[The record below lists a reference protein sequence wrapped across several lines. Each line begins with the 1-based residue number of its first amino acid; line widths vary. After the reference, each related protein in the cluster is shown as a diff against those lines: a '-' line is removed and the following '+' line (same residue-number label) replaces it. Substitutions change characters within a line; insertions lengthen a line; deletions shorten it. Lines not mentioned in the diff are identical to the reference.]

1 MNLPQNSGRIWKI
14 CICSMNS
21 IKKFKNLRKKIKHSN
36 PPLKTSFLSSLF
48 FLLFTASLFSL
59 DVKKNADTPGS
70 EITDSKLE
78 ANKAPLDLDDSV
90 ESIKE
95 VERSNDGRRKAKKH
109 SLTPEQLKKKKEII
123 EKVLKYGSNKERKE
137 AMRELAHLSTDGLED
152 LVKIVSETLINDED
166 NGIKV
171 SCLRTLAELEVKTE
185 SKNIID
191 AMKNKS
197 DDVKDAAIHA
207 ILKLK
212 IEEASEELGSF
223 LKNQDFTKSST
234 LVSSTINTLAE
245 LQSGKSSSEFLENKL
260 KDKTTSLDLRSS
272 IALYFGKIKD
282 NKAESALIEVATD
295 ESEDITLRSYAV
307 NSLGKM
313 NSPRSVSELRT
324 MLSKINEA
332 KSKTEIKKYSALKLY
347 VISALILLGDKDIL
361 KDLIVYAKDDDP
373 SVRLRAI
380 KQLGEVP
387 DPNVIELIEYKA
399 QRDPNRKVQELA
411 KKILEEWKQKGVT
424 DSKGQMKNSTTTP
437 EPSPTTPVVEKKE
450 NLYIPVPR

>member
-1 MNLPQNSGRIWKI
+1 M
-14 CICSMNS
+14 
-21 IKKFKNLRKKIKHSN
+21 
-36 PPLKTSFLSSLF
+36 
-48 FLLFTASLFSL
+48 

-387 DPNVIELIEYKA
+387 DPNVIELVEYKA

-411 KKILEEWKQKGVT
+411 KKIIEEWKQKGVT

-437 EPSPTTPVVEKKE
+437 DSSPKPIVEKKE
-450 NLYIPVPR
+450 NLVLPDKR

>member
-1 MNLPQNSGRIWKI
+1 M
-14 CICSMNS
+14 
-21 IKKFKNLRKKIKHSN
+21 
-36 PPLKTSFLSSLF
+36 
-48 FLLFTASLFSL
+48 
-59 DVKKNADTPGS
+59 
-70 EITDSKLE
+70 
-78 ANKAPLDLDDSV
+78 
-90 ESIKE
+90 
-95 VERSNDGRRKAKKH
+95 
-109 SLTPEQLKKKKEII
+109 
-123 EKVLKYGSNKERKE
+123 
-137 AMRELAHLSTDGLED
+137 
-152 LVKIVSETLINDED
+152 
-166 NGIKV
+166 
-171 SCLRTLAELEVKTE
+171 
-185 SKNIID
+185 
-191 AMKNKS
+191 
-197 DDVKDAAIHA
+197 
-207 ILKLK
+207 
-212 IEEASEELGSF
+212 
-223 LKNQDFTKSST
+223 
-234 LVSSTINTLAE
+234 
-245 LQSGKSSSEFLENKL
+245 
-260 KDKTTSLDLRSS
+260 RSS

-450 NLYIPVPR
+450 NQ

>member
-1 MNLPQNSGRIWKI
+1 MRNSHEKTYKDAVSTYEDLLKLRDQNVKI
-14 CICSMNS
+14 PELEKDLAGILKSLSDRDYSSASSKLTALHKS
-21 IKKFKNLRKKIKHSN
+21 I
-36 PPLKTSFLSSLF
+36 
-48 FLLFTASLFSL
+48 
-59 DVKKNADTPGS
+59 DKKNADTPGS

-272 IALYFGKIKD
+272 IALYIAKIKD
-282 NKAESALIEVATD
+282 NKAESALIEVAIAET
-295 ESEDITLRSYAV
+295 T
-307 NSLGKM
+307 
-313 NSPRSVSELRT
+313 
-324 MLSKINEA
+324 
-332 KSKTEIKKYSALKLY
+332 
-347 VISALILLGDKDIL
+347 
-361 KDLIVYAKDDDP
+361 
-373 SVRLRAI
+373 
-380 KQLGEVP
+380 
-387 DPNVIELIEYKA
+387 
-399 QRDPNRKVQELA
+399 NR
-411 KKILEEWKQKGVT
+411 
-424 DSKGQMKNSTTTP
+424 
-437 EPSPTTPVVEKKE
+437 
-450 NLYIPVPR
+450 